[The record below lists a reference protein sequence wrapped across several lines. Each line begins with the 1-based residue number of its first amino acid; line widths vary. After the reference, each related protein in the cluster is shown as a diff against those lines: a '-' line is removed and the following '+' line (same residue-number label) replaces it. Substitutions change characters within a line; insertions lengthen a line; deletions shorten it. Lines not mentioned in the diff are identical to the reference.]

1 MTDKYTTFKA
11 EDFVQD
17 DFFIASTINPTDVS
31 NKFWTRLR
39 YAGAIDGKEEIIA
52 RKIIDSL
59 QVEPETLPND
69 EKTELWIRIKQSNKT
84 FQAQK
89 VRRLRRFLYSVSG
102 VAAALFV
109 FVAVG
114 RNFLHREQIAATS
127 AIEQTAPP
135 TTKST
140 DIQLVLGDEKT
151 LNLEGEEASITCR
164 DEKVVMK
171 SSENGEKTEEIKTE
185 TPFNQLIVP
194 LGKRATLTLPDNSL
208 MTVNAGSRVVFPS
221 IFDKDK
227 REIFIDGEAY
237 IDVAKDAARPFIVK
251 TDHLT
256 LEALGTAFDVNTYR
270 QDKVHYVVL
279 VEGLVQVSHNNGSK
293 TILKPSELYSCDAND
308 FSVKTVNTHFYT
320 SWKNGV
326 LQFDSEPLGNIIL
339 RLSRYYGQTIDCS
352 LEAADLRCTGILELK
367 DDLRK
372 VLEGI
377 ALTAPIKIAYN
388 ENKYLITNI
397 LKDNTPMYTEEH

>member
-1 MTDKYTTFKA
+1 MTDKYATFKA

-31 NKFWTRLR
+31 NKFWNRLR

-59 QVEPETLPND
+59 QVEPEMLPDN
-69 EKTELWIRIKQSNKT
+69 EKTELWSRIKQSNT
-84 FQAQK
+84 AFQAQK
-89 VRRLRRFLYSVSG
+89 VRRLRRCLYFVSG

-109 FVAVG
+109 IVAIS
-114 RNFLHREQIAATS
+114 RNFLHKEPIAATS
-127 AIEQTAPP
+127 AIEQVAP
-135 TTKST
+135 TITKTT
-140 DIQLVLGDEKT
+140 DIQLVLGEEKT
-151 LNLEGEEASITCR
+151 LNLEGEEASITCKN
-164 DEKVVMK
+164 DKIVMK
-171 SSENGEKTEEIKTE
+171 SSENGEKSEETKTE
-185 TPFNQLIVP
+185 ATFNQLIVP
-194 LGKRATLTLPDNSL
+194 LGKRATLTLPDNSHL
-208 MTVNAGSRVVFPS
+208 TVNAGSRVVFPN

-237 IDVAKDAARPFIVK
+237 IDVAKDATRPFIVK

-270 QDKVHYVVL
+270 QDKIHYVAL
-279 VEGLVQVSHNNGSK
+279 VEGLVRISHNNGSK
-293 TILKPSELYSCDAND
+293 TILKPSELYSCDADD
-308 FSVKTVNTHFYT
+308 FSVKTVNTKFYT

-326 LQFDSEPLGNIIL
+326 LQFDSEPIGNIVL

-388 ENKYLITNI
+388 ENKYLIT
-397 LKDNTPMYTEEH
+397 TH